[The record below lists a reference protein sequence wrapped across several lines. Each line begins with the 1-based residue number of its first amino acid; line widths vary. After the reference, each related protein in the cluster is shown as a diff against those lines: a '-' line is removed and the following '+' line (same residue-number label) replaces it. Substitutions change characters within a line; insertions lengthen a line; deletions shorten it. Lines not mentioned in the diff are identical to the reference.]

1 MTIFRFASDNSDSAV
16 LFDISAQHFGE
27 HSGDYG
33 ADKKQADENSHQHI
47 SAVTGSQRPHALPFL
62 HAFHPHSQ
70 PAKRFYFWKCCLQN
84 CHLFHG

>member
-62 HAFHPHSQ
+62 HAFHPHPQS
-70 PAKRFYFWKCCLQN
+70 AKRFYFWKCCLQN